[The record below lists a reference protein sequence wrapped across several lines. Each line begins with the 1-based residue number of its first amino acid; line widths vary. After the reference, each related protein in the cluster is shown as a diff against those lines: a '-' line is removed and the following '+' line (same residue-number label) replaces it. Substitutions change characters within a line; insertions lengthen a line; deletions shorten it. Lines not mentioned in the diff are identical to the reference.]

1 MTTDAEPVLPDTDPA
16 QPMAEPATPFSI
28 FDELSSFLL
37 WLSKRWPGLGLG
49 GLVLAML
56 LWIDFISLFD
66 LPVSFISPGILS
78 ALPIL
83 GLSVGVPVVGAIV
96 IAALMAF
103 VLWQPLHKG
112 GPSLVTPVSTP
123 DDGVKRPDVFM
134 RWLVLCLVHA
144 FYWVAY
150 LGVVSLHF
158 KPSGEWVWLLA
169 FVLPGIYGFFS
180 FWPVFRAASPKYP
193 SGWFII
199 LFAGCLASLTAFSG
213 LLFLPLVSAAGAT
226 GSLGTIVHLEAY
238 VAIMVGVALV
248 QLVTA
253 KLVMRG
259 WRRGLLRKVFL
270 FVMALLV
277 PVLAFPGVGGQ
288 FASYRLRLSGPAHA
302 PCMVLVFRQG
312 QTVTDSIP
320 QAVVGAGA
328 GHSVP
333 FEFVTRL
340 DDQYYVKAHVFEGP
354 TFVVP
359 VSAIGGF
366 EACPKG
372 ASMTP

>member
-1 MTTDAEPVLPDTDPA
+1 MTTDAEPVLPGTDPA
-16 QPMAEPATPFSI
+16 KPMAEPATAFSI

-144 FYWVAY
+144 FYWVGY
-150 LGVVSLHF
+150 LGIVSLHV
-158 KPSGEWVWLLA
+158 KLSGEWVWLFGFL
-169 FVLPGIYGFFS
+169 LPATYGFVS
-180 FWPVFRAASPKYP
+180 FWPVFRSASPTRP
-193 SGWFII
+193 SWLYLF
-199 LFAGCLASLTAFSG
+199 LFAGCLASLTGFAG
-213 LLFLPLVSAAGAT
+213 LLFLPLISAAGGT
-226 GSLGTIVHLEAY
+226 GSLGTIVHIEAY

-312 QTVTDSIP
+312 QTVIDSVP
-320 QAVVGAGA
+320 QAVVGDRA

-354 TFVVP
+354 TYAVP
-359 VSAIGGF
+359 VSAVGGF
-366 EACPKG
+366 EGCPRPV
-372 ASMTP
+372 AATS

>member
-1 MTTDAEPVLPDTDPA
+1 MTTDAEAVPSDDPVKPTE
-16 QPMAEPATPFSI
+16 EPATPFSI
-28 FDELSSFLL
+28 FEELSSFLL
-37 WLSKRWPGLGLG
+37 WLSQRWPGLGLG

-83 GLSVGVPVVGAIV
+83 GLSVGVPVVAAIV

-112 GPSLVTPVSTP
+112 GPSLVSGGLVP
-123 DDGVKRPDVFM
+123 DEDDKKHPDVFM

-144 FYWVAY
+144 FYWVGY

-158 KPSGEWVWLLA
+158 KPSGEWVWVLA
-169 FVLPGIYGFFS
+169 FVLPGIYGFAS
-180 FWPVFRAASPKYP
+180 FRPVFRAASPTRP
-193 SGWFII
+193 SWWFII
-199 LFAGCLASLTAFSG
+199 LFAGCLASLTAFAG
-213 LLFLPLVSAAGAT
+213 LLFLPLVSAAGGT
-226 GSLGTIVHLEAY
+226 GSLGTIVHIEAY

-253 KLVMRG
+253 RLVMRG

-270 FVMALLV
+270 FFMALLV

-302 PCMVLVFRQG
+302 ACMVLVFRQG
-312 QTVTDSIP
+312 QAVTDSIP
-320 QAVVGAGA
+320 QAALGVGAGR
-328 GHSVP
+328 SVP

-354 TFVVP
+354 TYVVP
-359 VSAIGGF
+359 VAAVGGF
-366 EACPKG
+366 EGCPKP
-372 ASMTP
+372 AATKS